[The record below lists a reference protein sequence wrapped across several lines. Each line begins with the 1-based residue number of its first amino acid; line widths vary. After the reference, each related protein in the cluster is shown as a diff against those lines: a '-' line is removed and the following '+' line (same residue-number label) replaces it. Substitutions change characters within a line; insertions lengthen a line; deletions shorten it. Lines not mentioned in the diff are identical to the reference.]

1 MFKTVIS
8 ISIIS
13 NTAARARNR
22 NADSNKA
29 DADVPPLNPAEEQ
42 MHVLSLHL
50 RWNSCPSSVRAATR
64 LIERA
69 MRLPPLVCA
78 RTLLIEAV
86 LFEVRAGGAQHAPAR
101 ARSAPHHLC
110 WVRQGH
116 HR

>member
-8 ISIIS
+8 TSIITS
-13 NTAARARNR
+13 IAARARNR

-29 DADVPPLNPAEEQ
+29 DADVPPPNPAEEH

-64 LIERA
+64 FIERA
-69 MRLPPLVCA
+69 ARLPPLVCA
-78 RTLLIEAV
+78 STLLIESV
-86 LFEVRAGGAQHAPAR
+86 LFEARAGGAQHSPAH
-101 ARSAPHHLC
+101 ATSTPHHLC
-110 WVRQGH
+110 WGRQGH